1 MNLEQQLE
9 IIINDAAN
17 YGVPSIVVERA
28 IAPVL
33 KLFASQLQYSEYY
46 FLQNLAEEWVLTTI
60 TNRRLEQE
68 EGKKKVIYAFVSVRD
83 AANFQGKDNPE
94 LIAMP
99 IAVIELLFRLFSLQQ
114 VDSIIF
120 LEDSQNLNRG
130 VEVKRELLSQAIAR
144 QLQQLTQTPPDIA

>member
-17 YGVPSIVVERA
+17 YGIPSSVVERA

-33 KLFASQLQYSEYY
+33 KLFATQLQHLEYY
-46 FLQNLAEEWVLTTI
+46 ILQNLAEEWVLTTI
-60 TNRRLEQE
+60 TNPQLDRG
-68 EGKKKVIYAFVSVRD
+68 GKKKVVYAFVSVRD
-83 AANFQGKDNPE
+83 AANFQGRDNPD

-99 IAVIELLFRLFSLQQ
+99 IAVVELLFRLFSLQQ

-130 VEVKRELLSQAIAR
+130 VEVKRELLDQAIAR